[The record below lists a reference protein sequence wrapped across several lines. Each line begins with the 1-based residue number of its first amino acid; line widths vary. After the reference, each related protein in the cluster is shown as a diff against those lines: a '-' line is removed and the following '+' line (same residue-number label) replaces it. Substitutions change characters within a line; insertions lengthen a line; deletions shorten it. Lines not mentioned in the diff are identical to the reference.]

1 MNPRLPRLIIL
12 ILAPVLLMLSAM
24 HLFADVR
31 LPGLFSEHMVLQQG
45 LRAPLWGWAD
55 PGERVTVMFRGRTAS
70 TITNPEGRWSLRL
83 PRQDAGGPF
92 SLVIQAN
99 NRITFTNV
107 LVGEVWIASG
117 QSNMEWPMHR
127 TWDPTE
133 AINSST
139 HPNIRLFTV
148 PKNKAMEPAADIPA
162 RWAECQPQSVRDF
175 SAVAYYFG
183 RALQQARSVP
193 VGLIHSSWGGSPA
206 EVWIQHEAL
215 SAHPDYRREI
225 LDPYVDRARQHQ
237 EAIERW
243 DQEAAA
249 LKPEGRKPS
258 TPRPGG
264 IWKPSE
270 LYDGM
275 IAPLVPY
282 GIRGA
287 IWYQGESNAERAWQ
301 YRSLFP
307 DLIRN
312 WRAQWG
318 QGDFPFLAVQ
328 LAPWDR
334 NKNRAP
340 ELIAAEVGESSWA
353 ELREAQWMATRLLP
367 KVGLAIITD
376 AGDKDDIHPAR
387 KEPVGERLALLA
399 RSIAYGENIAAQGP
413 LYRRMRIR
421 SDRVII
427 HFDHAHGGLHARG
440 GALRG
445 FTVCGEDRNF
455 MPARAE
461 IDGNRVIVSSA
472 LVPKPVAVRYG
483 WADYPIVNLFNG
495 EGLPAS
501 PFRTDDF
508 PLTTGPKN

>member
-1 MNPRLPRLIIL
+1 MIPRLRRFPVQIL
-12 ILAPVLLMLSAM
+12 ILALLLLSAV
-24 HLFADVR
+24 HLPADVR

-45 LRAPLWGWAD
+45 LRAPVWGWAD
-55 PGERVTVMFRGRTAS
+55 PGEPVTVTFRDRTTS
-70 TITNPEGRWSLRL
+70 TVTDSDGRWFLRL
-83 PRQDAGGPF
+83 SRQKAGGPF
-92 SLVIQAN
+92 AMVIQGN
-99 NRITFTNV
+99 NRITLTNV

-127 TWDPTE
+127 TSNPAE
-133 AINSST
+133 AIDSSAN
-139 HPNIRLFTV
+139 PQIRLFTV
-148 PKNKAMEPAADIPA
+148 PKSRAKEPVADIPA
-162 RWAECQPQSVRDF
+162 RWVESRPETVRDF

-183 RALQQARSVP
+183 RALHRARNVP

-206 EVWIQHEAL
+206 EVWMQHEVL
-215 SAHPDYRREI
+215 NAHPAYRREI
-225 LDPYVDRARQHQ
+225 LEPYLDRARQHQ
-237 EAIERW
+237 EALQRW

-249 LKPEGRKPS
+249 LEADGLKPKQA
-258 TPRPGG
+258 RPGP
-264 IWKPSE
+264 IWEPAE
-270 LYDGM
+270 LYHAM

-318 QGDFPFLAVQ
+318 QGAFPFLAVQ

-340 ELIAAEVGESSWA
+340 ELIAAEIGESSWA
-353 ELREAQWMATRLLP
+353 ELREAQLLATRALP
-367 KVGLAIITD
+367 NVGLAIITD
-376 AGDKDDIHPAR
+376 AGDKDDIHPAQ
-387 KEPVGERLALLA
+387 KELVGERLALLA
-399 RSIAYGENIAAQGP
+399 RSIAHGENIVAQGP

-421 SDRVII
+421 DDRII
-427 HFDHAHGGLHARG
+427 LHFDHARGGLYARG

-445 FTVCGEDRNF
+445 FTICGEDGKF
-455 MPARAE
+455 MPAQAE
-461 IDGNRVIVSSA
+461 INGNQVILSSP
-472 LVPKPVAVRYG
+472 LVPKPVAARYG
-483 WADYPIVNLFNG
+483 WADYPMVNLFNG

-508 PLTTGPKN
+508 SLTTTPGK